1 MRRFSRLKY
10 IFFLIFFALFLIP
23 AVDCSF
29 ISGGTENYAKL
40 TPFGNANAVAY
51 IGSTNYV
58 TIESALRNAKS
69 GDKVYVIPGT
79 NPIINQSCV
88 VKNGV
93 ELYIPYESET
103 WENRESSG
111 TANFAD
117 STTSYVNTNRKN
129 EVKIN
134 SGVSLTIESG
144 GSLYIGGQTGNTG
157 LPMQGHTC
165 GKYTQITLYDNA
177 QIINYGNVKC
187 FGYIKEQSKDNNSKF
202 LSYSGEV
209 YSPLVVYD
217 YRGGTS
223 TAGVYKSTDTGAPI
237 SPFNVLDMPNIQVY
251 SAYYYGTNLFGY
263 VNLYT
268 GKVVKSINLGVGTIT
283 ATINARFNYDEI
295 AVISSDSSLVGIFEL
310 NSGGYITTK
319 FDTYFDNNSICLTKN
334 TLSTKLDFYNNAT
347 FNVMSLSINAA
358 DDVIFDPDYL
368 ESLGRPIIQNMLNT
382 TITTEDV
389 YFPVSY
395 KMEIILHEG
404 NFSAESKLK
413 FLPGSKII
421 INKGSN
427 LTLNDAIF
435 YTDFIDD
442 SYGGYIY
449 PTSIDGI
456 PLERAKI
463 IVNGNLT
470 LNNKNDGLTN
480 SGTGGI
486 IDTNEDEAILSV
498 LTTNLTATSYD
509 GHGDMDGLT
518 FLFVQ
523 NSNSPKVEN
532 LRGAMNTANTNSDG
546 TSNLSNGFY
555 VSKNQQWIAID
566 ESELGSYTLNFNA
579 NGGNYNG
586 ETSIQVRYLLSS
598 SNPKIESINVPNPTK
613 DNYTFVGWYID
624 GTDTPALNYPITNG
638 GVYNLTAKY
647 LSKNFEIVYSVTY
660 DNLESINYVNNNITK
675 FDSDYIAIN
684 TIILTPA
691 TDNNYKFLGWYSES
705 EMINI
710 VTEIDSNFV
719 RNYADENNKIYLY
732 GTFTLSYE
740 VNFVFENAP
749 TEFDTLQPPQT
760 QIVKPNSKLSELPNY
775 ETYITNVDCSK
786 YFDGWYYESGELFNM
801 DNPINS
807 DLTLVGKWVDKSSIT
822 IKYRN
827 KDNVYDQKYKYFVE
841 GRNDLLTLNLSSI
854 VNGYMPD
861 GTQFGG
867 WWNQD
872 GNQLTDNITYFDT
885 VNSENLV
892 SNSVYEARYKYRV
905 YVDVEDTYV
914 GLTESTCNSTEI
926 YVLEGNTFYVDNN
939 RSRSLGDGFDFAKNV
954 TIEGAGLY
962 ERLRGGA
969 AIKGYL
975 MSRDN
980 PGVVRIYAS

>member
-1 MRRFSRLKY
+1 MRKFSRLKY
-10 IFFLIFFALFLIP
+10 IFFLLFFTLFLIP

-29 ISGGTENYAKL
+29 ISGGTETSSKL

-69 GDKVYVIPGT
+69 GDKVYVYPGT

-117 STTSYVNTNRKN
+117 STTSYVNTYRKN

-134 SGVSLTIESG
+134 SGVSLTIEDG

-157 LPMQGHTC
+157 KPMQGHTC

-177 QIINYGNVKC
+177 QIINKGNVKC

-223 TAGVYKSTDTGAPI
+223 TAGVYKSSDTGAPI

-251 SAYYYGTNLFGY
+251 SAYYHETNLFGY

-268 GKVVKSINLGVGTIT
+268 GKASMSALGATV
-283 ATINARFNYDEI
+283 TINARYNYEEI
-295 AVISSDSSLVGIFEL
+295 RVISSTSEVGIFEL
-310 NSGGYITTK
+310 SSGGYITSK
-319 FDTYFDNNSICLTKN
+319 FDTYFDSNSNCLTKN
-334 TLSTKLDFYNNAT
+334 TLQTKLEFYNSAS

-358 DDVIFDPDYL
+358 DDVVVDAP
-368 ESLGRPIIQNMLNT
+368 LGIGADTIKSMVQGLLNT
-382 TITTEDV
+382 TITTNEV

-395 KMEIILHEG
+395 KMDIILHEG
-404 NFSAESKLK
+404 NFTAEGKLK
-413 FLPGSKII
+413 LLPGSKIVV
-421 INKGSN
+421 NKGAN
-427 LTLNDAIF
+427 LTLNDCIF
-435 YTDFIDD
+435 YTDFIDT
-442 SYGGYIY
+442 SYGSYVY
-449 PTSIDGI
+449 PTSVDGVT
-456 PLERAKI
+456 LERAKI

-486 IDTNEDEAILSV
+486 IDANEDDAILSI

-509 GHGDMDGLT
+509 GHGTRDGLT
-518 FLFVQ
+518 FNFVP

-532 LRGAMNTANTNSDG
+532 LRGVMNTTNTNSDG
-546 TSNLSNGFY
+546 TSNFSSGFY
-555 VSKNQQWIAID
+555 VSKKQQWVAID

-586 ETSIQVRYLLSS
+586 ESSIQVKYLLSS

-613 DNYTFVGWYID
+613 DNYDFVGWYID
-624 GTDTPALNYPITNG
+624 IDGADTPALNYPITNG

-660 DNLESINYVNNNITK
+660 DNLESVNYVNNNIAK
-675 FDSDYIAIN
+675 FDSGYIATN
-684 TIILTPA
+684 TIVLTPA

-710 VTEIDSNFV
+710 VTVIDSNFV
-719 RNYADENNKIYLY
+719 KNYADENNKIYLY

-786 YFDGWYYESGELFNM
+786 YFDGWYYESGEVFNM
-801 DNPINS
+801 DNPITS
-807 DLTLVGKWVDKSSIT
+807 DLKLVGKWLDKSSI
-822 IKYRN
+822 IIMYRN
-827 KDNVYDQKYKYFVE
+827 KNNVYEQKNKYFVD
-841 GRNDLLTLNLSSI
+841 GRNDTLNLNLSSI
-854 VNGYMPD
+854 VNSYLPD

-867 WWNQD
+867 WWDQS
-872 GNQLTDNITYFDT
+872 GNQLTENILYYDV
-885 VNSENLV
+885 VNSSSLV
-892 SNSVYEARYKYRV
+892 GNAIYEARYKYRV
-905 YVDVEDTYV
+905 YVNVEKTYV
-914 GLTESTCNSTEI
+914 GFTESTCTETEI
-926 YVLEGNTFYVDNN
+926 YVLEGTNFYVKND
-939 RSRSLGDGFDFAKNV
+939 RSFSLIDAK
-954 TIEGAGLY
+954 
-962 ERLRGGA
+962 R
-969 AIKGYL
+969 
-975 MSRDN
+975 
-980 PGVVRIYAS
+980 VRIQGGGNDTTLRRGQTDSYIINRENASVVGVHDA

>member
-1 MRRFSRLKY
+1 MRKFSRLKY

-29 ISGGTENYAKL
+29 ISGGTEKYVKL

-69 GDKVYVIPGT
+69 GDKVYVYPGT

-88 VKNGV
+88 VKEGV

-117 STTSYVNTNRKN
+117 STTSYVNTYRKN

-157 LPMQGHTC
+157 QPMQGHTC

-177 QIINYGNVKC
+177 QIINKGNVKC

-223 TAGVYKSTDTGAPI
+223 TAGVYKSSDTGAPI
-237 SPFNVLDMPNIQVY
+237 SPFNVIDMPNIQVY

-268 GKVVKSINLGVGTIT
+268 GQASMSAAGATVTIK
-283 ATINARFNYDEI
+283 ARYNYEEI
-295 AVISSDSSLVGIFEL
+295 KVISSNTEVGIFEL
-310 NSGGYITTK
+310 SIGGYITTK
-319 FDTYFDNNSICLTKN
+319 FNAYFDNSNNCLTKN
-334 TLSTKLDFYNNAT
+334 TLTTKLDLYNNAT

-358 DDVIFDPDYL
+358 NDVTVDPPIL
-368 ESLGRPIIQNMLNT
+368 EIVAKPIIQGLLNT
-382 TITTEDV
+382 TITTKDV

-395 KMEIILHEG
+395 KMDITLHEG
-404 NFSAESKLK
+404 NFKSEGKLK
-413 FLPGSKII
+413 FLPGSKIT
-421 INKGSN
+421 INNGAN
-427 LTLNDAIF
+427 LTLNDTIF
-435 YTDFIDD
+435 YTDFIDT
-442 SYGGYIY
+442 SYGSYVY
-449 PTSIDGI
+449 PTSIDEVA
-456 PLERAKI
+456 LERAKI

-470 LNNKNDGLTN
+470 LVNKNDGLVN
-480 SGTGGI
+480 SGSGGI
-486 IDTNEDEAILSV
+486 IDTSEDNAILSV

-509 GHGDMDGLT
+509 GHGTRDGTT
-518 FLFVQ
+518 FNFIP

-532 LRGAMNTANTNSDG
+532 LRGVMNTTNTNSDG
-546 TSNLSNGFY
+546 TSNFSSGFY

-613 DNYTFVGWYID
+613 DNYNFVGWYIEETD

-647 LSKNFEIVYSVTY
+647 LSKNFEIVYLVTY
-660 DNLESINYVNNNITK
+660 DNLESVNYVNNNTTK
-675 FDSDYIAIN
+675 FNSDDIATNKKIE
-684 TIILTPA
+684 LKPA

-719 RNYADENNKIYLY
+719 KNYADENNKIYLY

-786 YFDGWYYESGELFNM
+786 YFGGWYYKSGEAFNM
-801 DNPINS
+801 DNPITS

-841 GRNDLLTLNLSSI
+841 GRNDTLNLDLSSI
-854 VNGYMPD
+854 VNSYIPD

-867 WWNQD
+867 WWNQV
-872 GNQLTDNITYFDT
+872 GNQLTDNIIYFDT
-885 VNSENLV
+885 VNSQNLV
-892 SNSVYEARYKYRV
+892 SNSIYEARYKYKV
-905 YVDVEDTYV
+905 YVEVEDTYV
-914 GLTESTCNSTEI
+914 GLTQSTCDNREI
-926 YVLEGNTFYVDNN
+926 YVLEGNTFYVKNA
-939 RSRSLGDGFDFAKNV
+939 RSGFLQQKKV
-954 TIEGAGLY
+954 RIEGAGINETLSKNKTGNY
-962 ERLRGGA
+962 VLN
-969 AIKGYL
+969 
-975 MSRDN
+975 RDN
-980 PGVVRIYAS
+980 ASTVRVRDD

>member
-1 MRRFSRLKY
+1 MRKFSRLKY

-29 ISGGTENYAKL
+29 ISGGTEIYAKL

-51 IGSTNYV
+51 IGSTKYV

-79 NPIINQSCV
+79 NPIINQSCIV
-88 VKNGV
+88 ENGV

-111 TANFAD
+111 IANFTD
-117 STTSYVNTNRKN
+117 STTSYVNTYRKN

-134 SGVSLTIESG
+134 SGVSLTIKSG

-223 TAGVYKSTDTGAPI
+223 TAGVYKSSDTGAPI

-268 GKVVKSINLGVGTIT
+268 GKVVKSFDVGIGTVT

-295 AVISSDSSLVGIFEL
+295 AVISSNSSLVGIFEL

-358 DDVIFDPDYL
+358 DDVTIVPEWL
-368 ESLGRPIIQNMLNT
+368 EGLGRRIIQGMLNT

-395 KMEIILHEG
+395 KMEIVLHEG

-442 SYGGYIY
+442 SYGSYIY

-509 GHGDMDGLT
+509 GHGDMNGLT

-532 LRGAMNTANTNSDG
+532 LRGVMNTANTNSDG

-579 NGGNYNG
+579 NGGNYTG
-586 ETSIQVRYLLSS
+586 ESSVQIKYLLSN

-613 DNYTFVGWYID
+613 DYFEFVGWYIK
-624 GTDTPALNYPITNG
+624 GTDTPALNYPISNG
-638 GVYNLTAKY
+638 GVYNLVAHYVVDEYTVNYAIQYDTNLTQGTVINSNPTTITYEDINSGLKLLEPIDGEYNFYGWFTNAEMTEFVDTFTASLLTSAQSTNNTITLYGLFTQKDIYDIEIYDADNNLYQSKKIIAESEYIDVYLPSDILIDESYVEGTYFESSILYKHEYNYKGWTVTNGIFESGLNTVGKVSSAKVKRTNDNIIIIRPDFEHTIVLYYKLSISITCGWFRSGNVSIEGEIIQNSNYNIIETYEISDGEVDIYITANSKVTVLCNGSDHLVTKY
-647 LSKNFEIVYSVTY
+647 YVRVDFTGFSDVSNIRTYKEEKVTTFI
-660 DNLESINYVNNNITK
+660 DEKAFSGNASINI
-675 FDSDYIAIN
+675 
-684 TIILTPA
+684 
-691 TDNNYKFLGWYSES
+691 
-705 EMINI
+705 
-710 VTEIDSNFV
+710 SN
-719 RNYADENNKIYLY
+719 
-732 GTFTLSYE
+732 G
-740 VNFVFENAP
+740 
-749 TEFDTLQPPQT
+749 
-760 QIVKPNSKLSELPNY
+760 
-775 ETYITNVDCSK
+775 
-786 YFDGWYYESGELFNM
+786 
-801 DNPINS
+801 
-807 DLTLVGKWVDKSSIT
+807 
-822 IKYRN
+822 
-827 KDNVYDQKYKYFVE
+827 
-841 GRNDLLTLNLSSI
+841 
-854 VNGYMPD
+854 
-861 GTQFGG
+861 
-867 WWNQD
+867 
-872 GNQLTDNITYFDT
+872 
-885 VNSENLV
+885 
-892 SNSVYEARYKYRV
+892 
-905 YVDVEDTYV
+905 
-914 GLTESTCNSTEI
+914 
-926 YVLEGNTFYVDNN
+926 
-939 RSRSLGDGFDFAKNV
+939 
-954 TIEGAGLY
+954 
-962 ERLRGGA
+962 
-969 AIKGYL
+969 
-975 MSRDN
+975 
-980 PGVVRIYAS
+980 